1 VFEETAMA
9 ADMPD
14 PARLKALVLR
24 ILDDNRTLTLA
35 TVRAD
40 GWPQATV
47 VGFVHDDLTL
57 YFVVSR
63 QSQKLANLRSD
74 PRASLAVGHPHE
86 TSREVRGLSM
96 AARIEEVDALD
107 EIERLNKLVAARYP
121 GVLVFA
127 PRTASSAVLR
137 ARPQLISLVDDSE
150 GLSQPVLLDV
160 TVRTELKPAAS
171 PD

>member
-1 VFEETAMA
+1 MP

-14 PARLKALVLR
+14 SARLKTLVLR

-35 TVRAD
+35 TLRAD

-47 VGFVHDDLTL
+47 VGYVHEDLTL

-63 QSQKLANLRSD
+63 QSQKLANLRRD
-74 PRASLAVGHPHE
+74 PRASLAVGHPPE
-86 TSREVRGLSM
+86 ASREVCGLSM
-96 AARIEEVDALD
+96 AVRIEEVDDPD

-137 ARPQLISLVDDSE
+137 AKPQLISLVDERE
-150 GLSQPVLLDV
+150 GLSQPVLLEV
-160 TVRTELKPAAS
+160 TVATELQPAA
-171 PD
+171 PGPAA